1 LQRLYLLRAVL
12 VIEKRLI
19 ASGASSKSSR
29 LIHGGLRYL
38 EHLEFSLVK
47 EALIDQKYLL
57 EKYPELVQLHPFY
70 LPIYKNSKRLTWMI
84 SLALFI
90 YSFFSKHGQKTQKI
104 NKKIFLKKFPL
115 IKEDNLKTVFM
126 YFDGKTDDTALTQK
140 VALEAKNHGVNIL
153 ENTSIN
159 KINIME
165 KIIKLDTSEG
175 IFKTNTLINATGAWI
190 DEINKKFNL
199 PSSYTIEKL
208 SGIHL
213 IINKVLVAEP
223 LILETST
230 KRIFFIIPES
240 KTTIIGTTER
250 SEKNNV
256 DDIKVNNADVKYL
269 LNESNIYMKTKLTR
283 KDILEVY
290 IGTRAIIKSKN
301 NPTKMSRE
309 YKLDLHHIGEN
320 KILNIYGGKL
330 TSFPSLAKKV
340 ARILM

>member
-1 LQRLYLLRAVL
+1 
-12 VIEKRLI
+12 
-19 ASGASSKSSR
+19 
-29 LIHGGLRYL
+29 
-38 EHLEFSLVK
+38 
-47 EALIDQKYLL
+47 
-57 EKYPELVQLHPFY
+57 
-70 LPIYKNSKRLTWMI
+70 MI